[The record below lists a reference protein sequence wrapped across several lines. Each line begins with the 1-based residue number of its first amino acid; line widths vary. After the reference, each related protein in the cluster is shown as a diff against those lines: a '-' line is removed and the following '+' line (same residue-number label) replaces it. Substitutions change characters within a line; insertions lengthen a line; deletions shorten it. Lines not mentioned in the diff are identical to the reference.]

1 MDDSAMANYNWN
13 WSLLVREPYLGWLFS
28 GVTWTILLA
37 LGAWLIAVAVG
48 SAVGVART
56 LPFAPARGV
65 GAAYVEIFRNIPLLA
80 QMFLWFFVLPELLPR
95 DWGRWIKR
103 DLPNP
108 EFVSAVLCLGF
119 YTASRVAEQV
129 RSGIGSLPRGLPA
142 AARASGMTT
151 AQTYR
156 YVLLP
161 VGFRVIVPPITSE
174 FLGVFKNT
182 SIALTVGVM
191 EITAQSRQ
199 IESYTFHGYEA
210 FTAAT
215 LLYLGIAATLLF
227 LMRRLEGRTRIPGLI
242 GRDGDGGQA

>member
-1 MDDSAMANYNWN
+1 MANYNWN

-129 RSGIGSLPRGLPA
+129 RSGIGSLPPSALRSASSVARRNSVSMNVA
-142 AARASGMTT
+142 AYDRSCMASSSCHLH
-151 AQTYR
+151 A
-156 YVLLP
+156 
-161 VGFRVIVPPITSE
+161 I
-174 FLGVFKNT
+174 
-182 SIALTVGVM
+182 LT
-191 EITAQSRQ
+191 
-199 IESYTFHGYEA
+199 HGRP
-210 FTAAT
+210 
-215 LLYLGIAATLLF
+215 LHS
-227 LMRRLEGRTRIPGLI
+227 
-242 GRDGDGGQA
+242 

>member
-1 MDDSAMANYNWN
+1 
-13 WSLLVREPYLGWLFS
+13 
-28 GVTWTILLA
+28 
-37 LGAWLIAVAVG
+37 
-48 SAVGVART
+48 
-56 LPFAPARGV
+56 
-65 GAAYVEIFRNIPLLA
+65 
-80 QMFLWFFVLPELLPR
+80 
-95 DWGRWIKR
+95 
-103 DLPNP
+103 
-108 EFVSAVLCLGF
+108 LCLGF

-161 VGFRVIVPPITSE
+161 IGFRVIVPPITSE

-215 LLYLGIAATLLF
+215 LLYLGIAGTLLF